1 MLALAFDGNNEY
13 RPVARVSEIRT
24 DAVTIKTTLVMFRV
38 RNVIKEVASKKDV
51 IAEEMYLWGYEGSGA
66 DARTMDYKEAKELL
80 LNAKSLGNIPIEKQ
94 QDDLQREL
102 KHFEELEN
110 QFHNLAVKRA
120 ENLVK
125 AHGRFKELVGGRRY
139 EKATP
144 VLPPDVMGVYIL
156 MPKPTAIF

>member
-1 MLALAFDGNNEY
+1 
-13 RPVARVSEIRT
+13 
-24 DAVTIKTTLVMFRV
+24 MFRV
-38 RNVIKEVASKKDV
+38 RNVIKEVASKKEV
-51 IAEEMYLWGYEGSGA
+51 IAEEMYLWGYEGSGS
-66 DARTMDYKEAKELL
+66 DAQTLEYSEAKELL
-80 LNAKSLGNIPIEKQ
+80 LNATSLANISVEKQ

-102 KHFEELEN
+102 KHFEELEK
-110 QFHNLAVKRA
+110 QFHNLAVERA

-156 MPKPTAIF
+156 MPQPKNIF